1 MYDTADFEE
10 IDDRFP
16 DPMVCPRATISL
28 FPACDDGER
37 LVLFGVRA
45 SSFLFP
51 SFPSAE
57 SSFYSTLFF
66 VTPRNPP
73 PKTFDLKSSP
83 EREARKYYAPGGFG
97 DKEISIRAI
106 LSSTKRQIHE
116 TTTSSIIIELREVFE
131 HHVLF
136 NERRDFA
143 RESGNGCLLP

>member
-66 VTPRNPP
+66 VTPPNPP
-73 PKTFDLKSSP
+73 PKTFVSEKL
-83 EREARKYYAPGGFG
+83 ARKRSAQYYAPGGFG

-106 LSSTKRQIHE
+106 LSSIQQSDATK
-116 TTTSSIIIELREVFE
+116 TTQEVFE